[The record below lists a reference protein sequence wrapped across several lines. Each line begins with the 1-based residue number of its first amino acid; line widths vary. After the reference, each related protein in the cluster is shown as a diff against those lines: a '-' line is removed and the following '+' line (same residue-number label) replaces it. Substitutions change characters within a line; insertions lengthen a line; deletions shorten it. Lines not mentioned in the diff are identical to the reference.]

1 MLKRNKERGFVE
13 ETPMHFQET
22 IAFVSAAAHRV
33 VLH

>member
-1 MLKRNKERGFVE
+1 MFKRSEECGFVE
-13 ETPMHFQET
+13 ETPVHFQEA